1 VLNGFTAALRATQL
15 SGFMLG
21 DVFDM
26 LENLAALRATILVRR
41 HSVSPLWQ
49 QQAAAPFCEVR
60 DCCALEP
67 NPKTLA
73 LALAWKTPAPTF
85 VP

>member
-41 HSVSPLWQ
+41 HSVSPPWQ
-49 QQAAAPFCEVR
+49 LQAAAPFCEVR

-67 NPKTLA
+67 NAKT